1 MSSATRDNLEQVCDD
16 NREELAQVLNIDQ
29 VNTVF
34 WLVKHINYSLLIGQ
48 EDVVMTWV
56 SELQSLEV
64 CKLKFKQALS

>member
-1 MSSATRDNLEQVCDD
+1 MSSATRDNLKQVCDD
-16 NREELAQVLNIDQ
+16 NKEELAQVLNIDQ

-34 WLVKHINYSLLIGQ
+34 RLVKHIDFSLLIGQ

-64 CKLKFKQALS
+64 C